1 LILYFTIGKHWCR
14 IKLSNNKYNGVVEE
28 GIMAK
33 VVSLK
38 AKKYEMQ
45 YKVFYSKPE
54 NRNLQRS
61 IWFKGD
67 TVSKVKVV

>member
-1 LILYFTIGKHWCR
+1 
-14 IKLSNNKYNGVVEE
+14 VEE

-45 YKVFYSKPE
+45 YKEFYSKPE
-54 NRNLQRS
+54 NRNLRS
-61 IWFKGD
+61 VWFSQVD
-67 TVSKVKVV
+67 TVKKVKIG

>member
-1 LILYFTIGKHWCR
+1 LKVGKHWF
-14 IKLSNNKYNGVVEE
+14 IINLSNKKLIGVVEE